1 MQGVVQAYDA
11 ATGEGVVLGEP
22 DRAPV
27 ALRPGAL
34 QGSIF
39 RNLRPGQRIVF
50 EVVEEDG
57 RRFAA
62 RVRVGS
68 DGY

>member
-1 MQGVVQAYDA
+1 MQGVVQAYDP
-11 ATGEGVVLGEP
+11 ATGHGVVLAEP
-22 DRAPV
+22 DRTPI
-27 ALRPGAL
+27 ALLPGAL

-39 RNLRPGQRIVF
+39 RNLHPGQRIVF

-57 RRFAA
+57 RPSAV

>member
-1 MQGVVQAYDA
+1 MQGVVQAYDP
-11 ATGEGVVLGEP
+11 ATGEGMVLSEP
-22 DRAPV
+22 DRAPI

>member
-1 MQGVVQAYDA
+1 MQGVVQAYDP
-11 ATGEGVVLGEP
+11 ATGHGVVLAEP
-22 DRAPV
+22 DRTPIP
-27 ALRPGAL
+27 LRPGAL

-39 RNLRPGQRIVF
+39 RDLRPGQRIVF

-57 RRFAA
+57 QPSAV

>member
-1 MQGVVQAYDA
+1 MQGVVADYDP
-11 ATGEGVVLGEP
+11 ATGHGVVLAEP
-22 DRAPV
+22 DRSPV

-39 RNLRPGQRIVF
+39 RNLRPGQRIIF
-50 EVVEEDG
+50 ELVEEDG
-57 RRFAA
+57 RRYADA
-62 RVRVGS
+62 VRVGS

>member
-1 MQGVVQAYDA
+1 MQGVVQSYDP
-11 ATGEGVVLGEP
+11 ATGEGVVLAEP
-22 DRAPV
+22 DRTAV
-27 ALRPGAL
+27 ALRRGAL

-39 RNLRPGQRIVF
+39 RELHPGQRIVF

-57 RRFAA
+57 ARFAD
-62 RVRVGS
+62 RVRIGS

>member
-1 MQGVVQAYDA
+1 VVQAYDP
-11 ATGEGVVLGEP
+11 ATGRGVVLTEP
-22 DRAPV
+22 DRSPV

-34 QGSIF
+34 RGSIF
-39 RNLRPGQRIVF
+39 RLLVPGQRIIF
-50 EVVEEDG
+50 EVVEEG
-57 RRFAA
+57 GERCAT